1 MNPWKACDIRGVF
14 PDEVSPDLLRRVGAG
29 VASTFPL
36 HARIL
41 IAGDFRES
49 TPLLKAALAAGLLG
63 AGAHV
68 VDAGQLPT
76 PVAYFAH
83 AQWKTDAVLMVTAS
97 HNPAT
102 YNGLKLML
110 GDLPPTPTELAEL
123 HRRVDRGDFRKLAG
137 TVEALDPVPAYRNW
151 IQGRWGK
158 ATADNPLR
166 VVLDAGNGAWA
177 ELAPQIFEALGF
189 RVHRLFC
196 EIDGRFPHRSPDCAR
211 PVNLSALRKKVKETH
226 AALGIAWDGDGD
238 RVAFVDE
245 TGSVVPSDAIAVLW
259 VRHLLRHDAG
269 AKVVYD
275 IKMSDIVR
283 RTVLESGGVPILERS
298 GHTFLK
304 RRMITDSC
312 LFGCEVSGHYFFRE
326 LRGGDDG
333 VFAALF
339 LADMVNRSGSLH
351 AMRESVAPVFATP
364 DLRVPAAALPF
375 GEIAR
380 RLRHAFGAAKETTLD
395 GLRLEMPE
403 GSVLARESVTEPIVT
418 MRIEGS
424 SPEDLHR
431 LVETCLR
438 IFPEVLDRITEQIR
452 QAKGL

>member
-36 HARIL
+36 HTRIL

-49 TPLLKAALAAGLLG
+49 TPLLKAALAEGLL
-63 AGAHV
+63 ATGAHV

-83 AQWKTDAVLMVTAS
+83 ARWKTDAVLMVTAS

-102 YNGLKLML
+102 HNGLKLML
-110 GDLPPTPTELAEL
+110 GELPPTPTELAEL
-123 HRRVDRGDFRKLAG
+123 HRRVERGDFPESSG
-137 TVEALDPVPAYRNW
+137 TIETIDPVPAYRNW
-151 IQGRWGK
+151 VQGRWGNV
-158 ATADNPLR
+158 AADSQLR

-177 ELAPQIFEALGF
+177 ELAPQIFEVLGF
-189 RVHRLFC
+189 SLHRLFC

-211 PVNLSALRKKVKETH
+211 SGNLSALREQVKETH
-226 AALGIAWDGDGD
+226 ADLGIAWDGDGD

-245 TGSVVPSDAIAVLW
+245 TGSVVPSDVISVLLA
-259 VRHLLRHDAG
+259 RHLLRDNAG

-275 IKMSDIVR
+275 IKMSDVVR
-283 RTVLESGGVPILERS
+283 RTVLESGGIPILERS

-339 LADMVNRSGSLH
+339 LAELVSRSGSLH
-351 AMRESVAPVFATP
+351 AMRESVAPVYATP
-364 DLRVPAAALPF
+364 DLRFPAVALPF
-375 GEIAR
+375 AEIAR
-380 RLRHAFGAAKETTLD
+380 RLRHIFATAKETTID

-438 IFPEVLDRITEQIR
+438 IFPEVLDKITEQIR